1 MSGHS
6 KWASI
11 KHKKGKADAQRGQIF
26 TKLIKE
32 ITVAARMGGGD
43 PEGNAR
49 LRSAVLA
56 AKAQNMPG
64 DNITRA
70 IKKGTGELEGTHY
83 EEFTY
88 EGYGPGGVAV
98 MVEVMTDNKN
108 RTTSDIRRLFTRNA
122 GNLGEAG
129 CVSWMFEKK
138 GLIVFDKAKTSEDAL
153 MEVALDAGAE
163 DVNDSESVWEVIA
176 SAADF
181 EQVKK
186 AFDERKLA
194 YESAQLS
201 MVPQTTVKL
210 EGKDAEHML
219 KLMEQLEGSD
229 DVQHV
234 YANFDISL
242 TEMEKLS
249 A

>member
-49 LRSAVLA
+49 LRTAVLA

-98 MVEVMTDNKN
+98 MLEVMTDNKN
-108 RTTSDIRRLFTRNA
+108 RTTSDIRRIFTRNA
-122 GNLGEAG
+122 GNLGETG

-138 GLIVFDKAKTSEDAL
+138 GLIVFDKHKTTEDAL

-219 KLMEQLEGSD
+219 KLMGQLEDSD

>member
-11 KHKKGKADAQRGQIF
+11 KHKKGKADAQRGQVF

-49 LRSAVLA
+49 LRSAVA
-56 AKAQNMPG
+56 TAKAQNMPG

-70 IKKGTGELEGTHY
+70 IKKGTGELEGIHY

-98 MVEVMTDNKN
+98 MVEVLTDNKN
-108 RTTSDIRRLFTRNA
+108 RTTADVRRIFTRNA
-122 GNLGEAG
+122 GNLGEGG

-138 GLIVFDKAKTSEDAL
+138 GLILFDKAKATEDQL

-163 DVNDSESVWEVIA
+163 DVNDAENVWEVITT
-176 SAADF
+176 AADF
-181 EQVKK
+181 EKVKK
-186 AFDERKLA
+186 AFDDRKMA

-201 MVPQTTVKL
+201 MIPQTTVKL

-219 KLMEQLEGSD
+219 KLMEQLEDSD

-242 TEMEKLS
+242 KEMEKLS